1 MKTTRGHL
9 GGGAQMKFTGRG
21 KDRGH
26 TPKGRGNRSRTE
38 EGKEQSVKS
47 QGFGAFFGRRP
58 VIRFLTEQ
66 PGLEKTFPLRQLS
79 CWWVVF
85 QSSGLQKGR
94 DVILEWI

>member
-1 MKTTRGHL
+1 
-9 GGGAQMKFTGRG
+9 MKFTGRG

-66 PGLEKTFPLRQLS
+66 PGLLEKTFPLRQLS
-79 CWWVVF
+79 C
-85 QSSGLQKGR
+85 GR
-94 DVILEWI
+94 VSEQRPAERKRCHP